1 MKHLKPFT
9 TFLNESQQLPDGVEQ
24 VDSRDYYDSRRGRS
38 IPLSAE
44 DIEKVESLM
53 GITGAINRHEHL
65 RNKSTPDNEFII
77 CKDKTPYSYIPP
89 VAGFGKTNDKYDLSL
104 NVEGGGIISDLYY
117 FSSSLDSLVKVVLD
131 AFIESGEFLPDFEW
145 SQIK

>member
-24 VDSRDYYDSRRGRS
+24 VDSEDYFNARGRS

-53 GITGAINRHEHL
+53 EITGAINRHEHL

-104 NVEGGGIISDLYY
+104 KVESGIIDNLYY